1 MDTSSLVNLYDRLDS
16 QKDQTKNTSSF
27 NFGDREPDPPSQ
39 EDDLQIDDNLPATSG
54 QTMTD
59 VIKDKM
65 FHNDHLFRK
74 PEDDLPVQFRPQVVT
89 KPIKISL
96 SNDII
101 DRMKSLNQEY
111 DNPMSRQYAYDFD
124 NRWRE
129 KLNKHCDDYKDKFC
143 RHILVDLYCKII
155 PLDHDYVC
163 KHQHRMASDIDDF
176 LANKKMTSYQYLTA
190 AKENTKAPLIDFI
203 LREADRA
210 AKQYYEACC
219 KEMNENCKKGIK
231 LDPKKAK
238 DDKKSLQE
246 ATERIR
252 KDSEVQLSVDR
263 LAEKT
268 KKAVKD
274 GVEGAIVDNKDQ
286 YNKENDKQ
294 NKNDKNKSLINTSL
308 KDQIGQTEN
317 QVKKESEEFTIDQ
330 LNEQI
335 KNDTKKELV
344 NEYATFIKETKDKQE
359 NKLDF
364 KKDAVP
370 SKEGKD
376 LQEEMRQERKEQ
388 KIKEEQEE
396 AMKNQKK
403 EKQESVISLCL
414 DYASKELITE
424 NVEMTPWLN
433 EQLIGIAIREAT
445 LSQFDRTFGFTKDP
459 TKNLQTK
466 LFLNQSP
473 LMNKE
478 TIKSLIQ

>member
-39 EDDLQIDDNLPATSG
+39 EDDLQIDDDSNLPTTSG

-210 AKQYYEACC
+210 AKQYYEACYR
-219 KEMNENCKKGIK
+219 KMNKNYEKGIK
-231 LDPKKAK
+231 LDPEKAK

-246 ATERIR
+246 ATERVR

-286 YNKENDKQ
+286 YSDENKPSKKE
-294 NKNDKNKSLINTSL
+294 SL
-308 KDQIGQTEN
+308 KNQI
-317 QVKKESEEFTIDQ
+317 KKESEEFTIDQ

-376 LQEEMRQERKEQ
+376 LQEEMKQERKEQ

-396 AMKNQKK
+396 AIKNQKK

-433 EQLIGIAIREAT
+433 EQLIGIAIREVT
-445 LSQFDRTFGFTKDP
+445 LSQFDRAFGFTKDP